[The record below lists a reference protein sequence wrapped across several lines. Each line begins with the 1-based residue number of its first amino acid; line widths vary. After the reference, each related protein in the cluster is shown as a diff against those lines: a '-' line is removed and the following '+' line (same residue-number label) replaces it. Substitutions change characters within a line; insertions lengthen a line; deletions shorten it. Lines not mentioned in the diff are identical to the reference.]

1 MLMPKE
7 RTRRLRKKLRIAEFT
22 QFGFEASFGLRSGL
36 AEDEITRFWDA
47 FLLELIEPNGLA
59 YAGGV
64 SGFVSGWGRASA
76 SEPHRELV
84 RAWLTARP
92 DIVSLEVGALVDAWR
107 LPEDVGAL

>member
-22 QFGFEASFGLRSGL
+22 QFGFEVSFGLRSGL
-36 AEDEITRFWDA
+36 AEEEMTRFWDA

-92 DIVSLEVGALVDAWR
+92 YIFFLRGGALFVARR
-107 LPEDVGAL
+107 LP